1 MDLAGAAHSTAGFRG
16 VTLGNTL
23 CASLRRLRGGPLFRW
38 RFTGFR
44 PSQILVIPP
53 DLHLADPALVHEFYH
68 GRFPLAGRVV
78 RVGSHSPFMVEP
90 PSGDWE
96 TALHDFGWLRHLAA
110 AGTELADA
118 HARALVSDWIMVCG
132 RRINGAPWRG
142 DVTARRVIA
151 WLSHADMILHRAPA
165 AFEKRFLKM
174 LGMQVRYLRTVIA
187 GMAKNEGRLQAA
199 IALALA
205 ALALPVP
212 AGITRR
218 ARSVLE
224 REIHCHILPDGGLR
238 SRNPA
243 MMPDILADLIALQ
256 QCYGE
261 SNQTP
266 PPLLIA
272 AIDRM
277 LPALRFF
284 RHGDGTLANF
294 NGVGPML
301 TERLEMVLAQDDTDA
316 VPFTHAPYSGYQ
328 RLVSGQTTVIADIGA
343 PPPRA
348 CSHQANAGCL
358 SFEMSSG
365 AHRFIINCGI
375 DPFGQQ
381 DFRFLGRLTA
391 AHSTMTLNNTSSCHF
406 QHGGRLDGV
415 VLDGPRTVRFKE
427 VEEKNSRGFVASHDG
442 YGRNFGLLH
451 QRSMLLDSSGD
462 ILQGTDR
469 FLGADGVSAPAN
481 PRDEAAIRFHLHPD
495 VRVRYREHQTT
506 PVLELTQ
513 DGGDTWL
520 FSADSEI
527 SLEDSICF
535 SSLEGPMR
543 TRQIVLALRPA
554 EQPNVNWIFH
564 RVGS

>member
-1 MDLAGAAHSTAGFRG
+1 MAGVVHGAAGLRG
-16 VTLGNTL
+16 VTLGDTL
-23 CASLRRLRGGPLFRW
+23 LASLRRLRGGPLFRW

-53 DLHLADPALVHEFYH
+53 DLHLADPALAHEFYH

-78 RVGSHSPFMVEP
+78 RVGPHSPFMVEP
-90 PSGDWE
+90 PSGGWE

-110 AGTELADA
+110 VGTELADA
-118 HARALVSDWIMVCG
+118 HARALVSDWIAVCG
-132 RRINGAPWRG
+132 KRINGAPWRG

-151 WLSHADMILHRAPA
+151 WLSHADMMLHRAPA

-212 AGITRR
+212 AGISRR

-224 REIHCHILPDGGLR
+224 REIRRQILPDGGLQ

-243 MMPDILADLIALQ
+243 MMLAILADLIALQ

-266 PPLLIA
+266 SPLLMA

-284 RHGDGTLANF
+284 RHGDGALANF

-301 TERLEMVLAQDDTDA
+301 SERLEMVLAQDDTDA

-348 CSHQANAGCL
+348 CSCQANAGCL

-406 QHGGRLDGV
+406 RHGGRLDGA
-415 VLDGPRTVRFKE
+415 VLDGPRTVRFEE
-427 VEEKNSRGFVASHDG
+427 VEEKNSRGFIASHDG
-442 YGRNFGLLH
+442 YRRNFGLLH

-462 ILQGTDR
+462 ILQGRDC
-469 FLGADGVSAPAN
+469 FLAADGVSAPAN

-495 VRVRYREHQTT
+495 VRVRYREHQTA

-520 FSADSEI
+520 FSADSDI
-527 SLEDSICF
+527 FLEDSICF
-535 SSLEGPMR
+535 SSLEGPVR

-554 EQPNVNWIFH
+554 GQPRVNWIFH
-564 RVGS
+564 RAGS